1 MANGIVTEES
11 YRVYGMQRV
20 WIFHFI
26 ADYRYEIYLSGTCI
40 SNNLK
45 IKNYTTRKS
54 IENQI
59 SYFMQCNV
67 MSCVKMPTQDEM
79 QKKLRKN
86 I

>member
-1 MANGIVTEES
+1 MK
-11 YRVYGMQRV
+11 Y
-20 WIFHFI
+20 
-26 ADYRYEIYLSGTCI
+26 I
-40 SNNLK
+40 SSILK
-45 IKNYTTRKS
+45 IKYYTTRKS

-67 MSCVKMPTQDEM
+67 MSCVKMPTQDKM

>member
-1 MANGIVTEES
+1 MK
-11 YRVYGMQRV
+11 Y
-20 WIFHFI
+20 
-26 ADYRYEIYLSGTCI
+26 IYLSSI
-40 SNNLK
+40 LK
-45 IKNYTTRKS
+45 IKYYTTRKS

-67 MSCVKMPTQDEM
+67 MSCVKMPTQDKM